1 MSFMSFSYISFSL
14 IKVGAYDMGME
25 TWGGE
30 NIEMSIRIWTCGGRI
45 LAVPCSHVGHV
56 FRKKAPYKFKTED
69 PHATIAA
76 NLNRVAEVSLE
87 RRRIVVLE
95 G

>member
-1 MSFMSFSYISFSL
+1 
-14 IKVGAYDMGME
+14 MGME

-56 FRKKAPYKFKTED
+56 FRKQAPYKFKTDD
-69 PHATIAA
+69 PTATIAA
-76 NLNRVAEVSLE
+76 NLNRVAEVC
-87 RRRIVVLE
+87 
-95 G
+95 